1 MNFLIE
7 HSKRTLLIQ
16 LLFILGINQVQAQSL
31 LTQTFKFKSGVY
43 LSFEEFQKN
52 QPTYSG
58 DAIKAA
64 YFLNPQTE
72 EIKVEY
78 IRLLST
84 DTYLDLDSIW
94 GISIKGI
101 PYVQVQPRT
110 AAKGMSTFAQIGVR
124 GNICYYYYEDK
135 EEKDIPFSVYNPFT
149 KRPYRTAKVRRTVPV
164 VVEKMFRFETGEVT
178 DFNYQNVLLW
188 IQEEQELVEALKSLG
203 PKEAEEGLFK
213 SLLLYDD
220 KHEVQLRK

>member
-1 MNFLIE
+1 MNLIK
-7 HSKRTLLIQ
+7 HSWKVLLIPII
-16 LLFILGINQVQAQSL
+16 FILGIHIVQAQPV
-31 LTQTFKFKSGVY
+31 LTQDFKFKSGVY
-43 LSFEEFQKN
+43 LDFEEFQKN

-78 IRLLST
+78 IRLIST
-84 DTYLDLDSIW
+84 NTYLNIDSIW
-94 GISIKGI
+94 GISLKGI
-101 PYVQVQPRT
+101 PYIQVKPST
-110 AAKGMSTFAQIGVR
+110 TAKGMSTFAQIGVR